1 MDSVKPDPIIEFIDM
16 ILVVIVAE
24 VLEEY
29 TELLAGVVEQML
41 HSAPIPRRL
50 RFLIPLLSS
59 RTRTI
64 QP

>member
-1 MDSVKPDPIIEFIDM
+1 M

-29 TELLAGVVEQML
+29 TELLVRVVEQMFR
-41 HSAPIPRRL
+41 SAPLPRRL